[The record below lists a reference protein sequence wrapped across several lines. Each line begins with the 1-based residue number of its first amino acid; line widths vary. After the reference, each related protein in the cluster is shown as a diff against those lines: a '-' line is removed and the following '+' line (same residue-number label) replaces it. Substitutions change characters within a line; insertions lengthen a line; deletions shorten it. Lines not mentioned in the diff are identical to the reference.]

1 MYHLRRLHPSCA
13 SAGLQD
19 ISDIMGYFSPPATD
33 IKLHR
38 WRGKTYPRACAA
50 FPWPSP
56 PSCGYVYI
64 WLPTFASVAA
74 AATGENLA
82 HVLLKPSSF
91 DSEKTW
97 QVVWKCPPPQPPPPS
112 FLGGGLI
119 HYLPRSRE
127 TRPHAQLGCYT
138 CASLANT
145 CGKSSEI

>member
-1 MYHLRRLHPSCA
+1 MHRLRRLHPSCA

-19 ISDIMGYFSPPATD
+19 ISDIKGYFSPSATD

-38 WRGKTYPRACAA
+38 WCGKTYPRTCIA

-91 DSEKTW
+91 DFEKTW
-97 QVVWKCPPPQPPPPS
+97 QVVWKCSPPPPPFFWFNS
-112 FLGGGLI
+112 LFTTF
-119 HYLPRSRE
+119 SWN